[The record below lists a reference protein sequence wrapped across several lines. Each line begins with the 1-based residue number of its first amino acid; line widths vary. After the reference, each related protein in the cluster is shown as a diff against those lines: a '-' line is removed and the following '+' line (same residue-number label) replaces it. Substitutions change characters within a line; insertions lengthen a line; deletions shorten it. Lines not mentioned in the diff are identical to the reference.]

1 MNIFATYYSPEKS
14 AIALDDKRVVKMTLE
29 SAQMLSTS
37 LWFYGKESP
46 YLPVHVNHPCT
57 IWTRTSRTNYEWLLE
72 HFYYLFKE
80 YTYRYNKKHSCE
92 YLYDQLNEGKKYI
105 PKGDFTLFADC
116 AVGLEGFDKITEIT
130 KRYRYCM
137 VIKWLNDI
145 RQPAWTKRSAPKWY
159 KSIERK
165 IKEERK

>member
-37 LWFYGKESP
+37 LWFYGKQSP
-46 YLPVHVNHPCT
+46 YLPVHINHPCT

-80 YTYRYNKKHSCE
+80 YTYRYGKHHKCEELYEQFKSSKKC
-92 YLYDQLNEGKKYI
+92 I

-116 AVGLEGFDKITEIT
+116 AVGLDGFDDILEIT

-137 VIKWLNDI
+137 VVKWMND
-145 RQPAWTKRSAPKWY
+145 KRKPEWKKRKKPHWY
-159 KSIERK
+159 YPIM
-165 IKEERK
+165 KEILVR